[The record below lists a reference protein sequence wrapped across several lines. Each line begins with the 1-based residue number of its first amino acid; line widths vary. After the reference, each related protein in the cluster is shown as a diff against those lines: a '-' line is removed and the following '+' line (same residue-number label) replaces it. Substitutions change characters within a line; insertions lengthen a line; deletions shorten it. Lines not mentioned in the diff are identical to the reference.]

1 MLEKIS
7 QTQGVTRR
15 FFVSIPYESMGGF
28 HKTPTFTEIKSTLNK
43 QARSVQSSLESC
55 GNALV
60 SSDDRDYVLSA
71 LYTAACKAQSDVIPW
86 EERKAYVLQRYQNEF
101 GENVNEKRIPAAD
114 FIAPERIDSS
124 FSPNYMIIDGKY
136 VAHCFLPSNA
146 YPVQAYAGWL
156 QVLFAYMDDVYV
168 DFWIHKE
175 PVQSIQPKLRFALKN
190 NKIKAKNTDDISQ
203 DYEDIEASVSAGYY
217 IKQAL
222 SNGDEFCYISTM
234 LTIFADTL
242 DELKDR
248 YREMSNYC
256 IRNDMNMRYCTA
268 QQDDAFL
275 SSLPCMPLDKGI
287 FAKSKRNIMASVSN
301 HFLYYDGDSHDAF
314 CLNPYLSGGNNYTE
328 GTFNGEWY
336 AADYEAA
343 LKYIRSPENLDL
355 TYSSYL
361 RDPHYKRLDDYIFE
375 SLLHKQRAN

>member
-1 MLEKIS
+1 MGGKVKSTMGKKLKNIASTQQYLPILDVQDDIIVTKDERYIKLMEFSPINFELRSPAEQDQIISVFGAAIRTWPKDVHIKIITTPSNVDDFIDEIQKCMATETSENCKELQRDQIKMLEKIS

-203 DYEDIEASVSAGYY
+203 DYEDIEASVQSA
-217 IKQAL
+217 
-222 SNGDEFCYISTM
+222 
-234 LTIFADTL
+234 
-242 DELKDR
+242 
-248 YREMSNYC
+248 
-256 IRNDMNMRYCTA
+256 
-268 QQDDAFL
+268 
-275 SSLPCMPLDKGI
+275 
-287 FAKSKRNIMASVSN
+287 V
-301 HFLYYDGDSHDAF
+301 
-314 CLNPYLSGGNNYTE
+314 GG
-328 GTFNGEWY
+328 G
-336 AADYEAA
+336 
-343 LKYIRSPENLDL
+343 R
-355 TYSSYL
+355 
-361 RDPHYKRLDDYIFE
+361 
-375 SLLHKQRAN
+375 